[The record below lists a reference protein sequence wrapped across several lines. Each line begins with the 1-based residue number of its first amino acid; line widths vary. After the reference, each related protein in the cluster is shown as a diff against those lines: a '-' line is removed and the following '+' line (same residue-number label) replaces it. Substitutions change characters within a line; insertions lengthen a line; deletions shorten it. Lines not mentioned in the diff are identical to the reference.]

1 MDHAREQLVR
11 AVVWEAALCYTAAT
25 WELSTQGAWPPNRPF
40 QFMGAVL
47 GAATVALF
55 LYHVGP
61 AEVVPRL
68 FRCTNGSIVYVLRAL
83 VAWYCVGAF
92 ASFINFARGEG
103 QLLLWG
109 WGHPGQTVLI
119 TIAGFGFGLVAILLV
134 RFEDQ
139 LGWIVPGVLGTL
151 GLMFLV
157 AALFATSAGF
167 WTRNEHMSSE
177 NGLADNV
184 KVFKGVLL
192 ATAPAAIFAVRLGRL
207 RPPRSTVFRTGVLG
221 LWLPAASSA
230 ALASIARMCGARLYW
245 RPSLP
250 IDAGFIFSWA
260 TSRSVFPWV
269 AIAIITLFVLPLVAL
284 MVWIKET
291 MPKTERSWKN
301 WGLIV
306 VIGSLG
312 LRFALNSP
320 SFVPYYEPWLWSVLL
335 AGVPLAVWSA
345 VLALRSSP

>member
-1 MDHAREQLVR
+1 
-11 AVVWEAALCYTAAT
+11 
-25 WELSTQGAWPPNRPF
+25 
-40 QFMGAVL
+40 MGAVL

-55 LYHVGP
+55 LCHVVP
-61 AEVVPRL
+61 AAVVPRL
-68 FRCTNGSIVYVLRAL
+68 FGRTNGSIVYVLRAV

-92 ASFINFARGEG
+92 ASFVNFARAEG
-103 QLLLWG
+103 GLLLWG
-109 WGHPGQTVLI
+109 WGHPNQTVWI
-119 TIAGFGFGLVAILLV
+119 TIAGFAFGLFAVLLV
-134 RFEDQ
+134 RLEDQ

-167 WTRNEHMSSE
+167 WTRNEHMTRE

-192 ATAPAAIFAVRLGRL
+192 ATAPAAIFALRLGRL
-207 RPPRSTVFRTGVLG
+207 RPPLSTVFRTGVLG
-221 LWLPAASSA
+221 LWLPVASSA
-230 ALASIARMCGARLYW
+230 ALASLAKMCGARLYW

-250 IDAGFIFSWA
+250 IDEGCIFAWA
-260 TSRSVFPWV
+260 NRSVFPWV
-269 AIAIITLFVLPLVAL
+269 AIASITLTVLPLVAL
-284 MVWIKET
+284 VFWIKET

-312 LRFALNSP
+312 LRFAFKGD
-320 SFVPYYEPWLWSVLL
+320 SFLPHYELWLWSILL

-345 VLALRSSP
+345 VLALCSSP